1 MFAFVRPRG
10 LSRLGDALA
19 IGALLCLLPVPSVH
33 AQDLTL
39 ADALSRVAAADPAVA
54 VIAAQRAAADASIR
68 QADIKPQDVVTVD
81 VEDFA
86 RSGGYTPVA
95 SSQTTAWYER
105 TWERRDKREARVGA
119 ARSERDVTQQ
129 RGRLRQL
136 DMLAQAQAA
145 WVEALAA
152 DAEIPVAQERLAQA

>member
-10 LSRLGDALA
+10 LPRLGDALA

-33 AQDLTL
+33 AQVLTL
-39 ADALSRVAAADPAVA
+39 ADALSRVAAADPALA

-105 TWERRDKREARVGA
+105 T
-119 ARSERDVTQQ
+119 
-129 RGRLRQL
+129 
-136 DMLAQAQAA
+136 
-145 WVEALAA
+145 
-152 DAEIPVAQERLAQA
+152 